1 MLRSRINS
9 WYRRGTRDTQISGLC
24 RQESRNAS
32 AAAPQFS
39 RKGTLPLLSRLQRE
53 FIVRCVDFDGVADA
67 VASH

>member
-24 RQESRNAS
+24 REESRNAP

-39 RKGTLPLLSRLQRE
+39 GKGALPLLSLPQCGR
-53 FIVRCVDFDGVADA
+53 IVPCVDFDGVADA
-67 VASH
+67 VAPH